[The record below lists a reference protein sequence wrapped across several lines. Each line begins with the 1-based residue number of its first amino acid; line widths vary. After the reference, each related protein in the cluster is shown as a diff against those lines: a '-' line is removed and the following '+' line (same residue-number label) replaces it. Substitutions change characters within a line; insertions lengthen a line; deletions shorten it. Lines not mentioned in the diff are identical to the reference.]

1 MTTPHQNAPP
11 PALPVARVDRWL
23 APLTRFL
30 HIQAASGVVL
40 LACTAAALVLA
51 NSAAAGW
58 FAGLWKIPVSL
69 SIGGLT
75 LAGDVGHLIVN
86 DGLMTIFFFV
96 VGLEIKRELVHGELR
111 DRRKALLPA
120 IAALGGVVMPAAIYL
135 ALQWG
140 EPGQRGWA
148 IPMATDIAFVVG
160 GLALFGERVPFGL
173 KILLLSLAIVD
184 DLIAVLIIAFVFTE
198 TLAWS
203 WLGLAGAGFALVY
216 LFDLIG
222 VRSVAVYVGIGAL
235 IWLAFLQA
243 GVHPTVAGVLLGLM
257 TPADAWIGP
266 GTLATVL
273 KTESERASREAAEPR
288 KSRVNAT
295 DAQFATRE
303 AVAPL
308 QRLEDGLHPWVAFGI
323 MPLFALANAGVV
335 LSLSSLTEP
344 VALAVAAGLALGK
357 PIGIILVCVLAIRVG
372 ITSLPAGVTWGM
384 LVGGACLAGI
394 GFTMALFLN
403 GLAFP
408 AAAFPEA
415 EAAGKIGTLAGSAV
429 SAVLGAI
436 VLLIAVRRRDATGP
450 RSAQTG
456 Q

>member
-1 MTTPHQNAPP
+1 MSEPGSNG
-11 PALPVARVDRWL
+11 PAVLPVATVDRWL

-40 LACTAAALVLA
+40 LACTAAALILA
-51 NSAAAGW
+51 NSAAAAW
-58 FAGLWKIPVSL
+58 FSGLWKIPVSL
-69 SIGGLT
+69 SIGGFT

-120 IAALGGVVMPAAIYL
+120 VAALGGVVMPAAIYL

-160 GLALFGERVPFGL
+160 CLALFGERVPFGL

-198 TLAWS
+198 TLAWG
-203 WLGLAGAGFALVY
+203 WLAFAGIGFALVY

-222 VRSVAVYVGIGAL
+222 VRSVAVYFIVGTL

-257 TPADAWIGP
+257 TPADAWVGP
-266 GTLATVL
+266 NTLADVL

-288 KSRVNAT
+288 RSRVDVA
-295 DAQFATRE
+295 DAQFAARE

-335 LSLSSLTEP
+335 LSLASLSEP
-344 VALAVAAGLALGK
+344 VAVAVAAGLAVGK
-357 PIGIILVCVLAIRVG
+357 PVGILLVCVLAIRTG
-372 ITSLPAGVTWGM
+372 LTSLPDGVSWAM

-408 AAAFPEA
+408 AAAFPVA
-415 EAAGKIGTLAGSAV
+415 EAAGKIGTLIGSAV
-429 SAVLGAI
+429 SVVLGVT
-436 VLLIAVRRRDATGP
+436 VLLFAVRKR
-450 RSAQTG
+450 
-456 Q
+456 

>member
-1 MTTPHQNAPP
+1 MTTPDKNAASPL
-11 PALPVARVDRWL
+11 LPVAPVDRWL
-23 APLTRFL
+23 APLRRFL

-40 LACTAAALVLA
+40 LAGTAAALVLA

-86 DGLMTIFFFV
+86 DGLMTIFFIV
-96 VGLEIKRELVHGELR
+96 VGLEIKRELVHGEFR

-120 IAALGGVVMPAAIYL
+120 IAAFGGVVMPAAIYL

-140 EPGQRGWA
+140 EAGQRGWA

-160 GLALFGERVPFGL
+160 CLALFGERVPFGL

-184 DLIAVLIIAFVFTE
+184 DLVAVLIIAFVFTDS
-198 TLAWS
+198 LAWS
-203 WLGLAGAGFALVY
+203 WLGVAGAGFALVY
-216 LFDLIG
+216 VFDLIG
-222 VRSVAVYVGIGAL
+222 VRSVAVYVVIGAL

-266 GTLATVL
+266 GTLADVL
-273 KTESERASREAAEPR
+273 KTESARASREAAAPR
-288 KSRVNAT
+288 GSRVDAA
-295 DAQFATRE
+295 DAQFAARE

-335 LSLSSLTEP
+335 LSLSSLTDP
-344 VALAVAAGLALGK
+344 VAIAVAAGLAVGK
-357 PIGIILVCVLAIRVG
+357 PAGIILVCVLAIRLG
-372 ITSLPAGVTWGM
+372 LTSLPDGVSWGM

-415 EAAGKIGTLAGSAV
+415 EAAGKIGTLAGSAA

-436 VLLIAVRRRDATGP
+436 VLLIAVRRSGGK
-450 RSAQTG
+450 G
-456 Q
+456 QGNGVLP